1 MGSSDFYRQTGE
13 LIFGTRLR
21 RISERFLTDVSKV
34 YKVLDIPFE
43 VSWFPIFYLLNQKG
57 ALSVTEIARE
67 LQITHSAV
75 SQWVNV
81 LQKKKLIKFTDDAND
96 RRKRLVDF
104 TSKGSRL
111 IPTLEPIWESM
122 TKAMQNLLM
131 EGEDSAN
138 LLAALSQLE
147 DSIEKES
154 LYARIMKEVRKTQLG
169 NITISPYDPA
179 DEGPF
184 KNLILNWLIHN
195 NEATVSDSDLINQP
209 EVKIQKDDALILM
222 AKTKE
227 TCIGTIVVQV
237 DDGRAEIVYL
247 VVDEPWQRRQ
257 IGKKLVYEA
266 IQNLKNRHIQ
276 HLRVQLDRRMSHA
289 IKLFKDV
296 GFLLQSVTSNEV
308 NSEQDGGILHMDLHL
323 K

>member
-1 MGSSDFYRQTGE
+1 MDFYRQTGE
-13 LIFGTRLR
+13 LIFGTRLK
-21 RISERFLTDVSKV
+21 RISEKFLTDVSKV

-81 LQKKKLIKFTDDAND
+81 LQKKNLIKFTDDAND

-104 TSKGSRL
+104 TVKGSRL
-111 IPTLEPIWESM
+111 IPTLKPIWESM
-122 TKAMQNLLM
+122 TKAMQNLLT
-131 EGEDSAN
+131 EGQDSVN
-138 LLAALSQLE
+138 LLATLSQLE

-154 LYARIMKEVRKTQLG
+154 LYERIIREVKKTQLG
-169 NITISPYDPA
+169 DITVSPYGPA

-184 KNLILNWLIHN
+184 KNLILSWLIHN

-209 EVKIQKDDALILM
+209 EVKIQKEDALILM
-222 AKTKE
+222 AKSQE
-227 TCIGTIVVQV
+227 LCIGTIVVQV
-237 DDGRAEIVYL
+237 NNGRAEIVYL

-257 IGKKLVYEA
+257 IGKKLVQEA
-266 IQNLKNRHIQ
+266 VQNLKNRHI
-276 HLRVQLDRRMSHA
+276 HHIRVQLDRRMSHA
-289 IKLFKDV
+289 IKLFKDT
-296 GFLLQSVTSNEV
+296 GFLLQSVTSNET
-308 NSEQDGGILHMDLHL
+308 NRESEGGTLHMNLHL

>member
-1 MGSSDFYRQTGE
+1 VDFYRKTGE
-13 LIFGTRLR
+13 LIFGTRLKR
-21 RISERFLTDVSKV
+21 VSEKFLTDVSKV

-81 LQKKKLIKFTDDAND
+81 LQKKRLIKFTDDAND

-104 TSKGSRL
+104 TAKGSRL

-122 TKAMQNLLM
+122 TKAMQNLLA
-131 EGEDSAN
+131 EGKDSVN
-138 LLAALSQLE
+138 LLDALSQLE

-154 LYARIMKEVRKTQLG
+154 LYARIIREVRKTQLG
-169 NITISPYDPA
+169 DITVCPYIPA

-195 NEATVSDSDLINQP
+195 NEGTVSDSDLINHP
-209 EVKIQKDDALILM
+209 DDKIRQEDALILM
-222 AKTKE
+222 AKSQE
-227 TCIGTIVVQV
+227 ACIGTIVVQV
-237 DDGRAEIVYL
+237 ADGRAEIVYL

-257 IGKKLVYEA
+257 IGKKLVQEA
-266 IQNLKNRHIQ
+266 VQNLKNRQIRHI
-276 HLRVQLDRRMSHA
+276 RVQFDRRMSHV
-289 IKLFKDV
+289 IKLFKDA
-296 GFLLQSVTSNEV
+296 GFLLQSVTSDEAY
-308 NSEQDGGILHMDLHL
+308 SETERGTLNMDLHL
-323 K
+323 T